1 MNVSFRLVGHRGAPA
16 YEPENT
22 SRSFF
27 KAIECGA
34 TAIEFDVR
42 RTADGI
48 PVVIHDEE
56 LERLVGKRRKVSE
69 IEFSELY
76 KYKVQGKARIPTLN
90 EVLALA
96 KGRVALDIE
105 IKTLGVE
112 GDVVDSIK
120 EYELYDSVLVT
131 SFLPGVLKMVKDI
144 DGDVKLGI
152 LVDEWDDEYLDI
164 ASELEVYAI
173 LPRHEELSREVIEK
187 IKSAGYSIITWT
199 VNDPDRAW
207 ELLSMGVD
215 GIITDDPCKLC
226 EVVKN
231 E

>member
-1 MNVSFRLVGHRGAPA
+1 MSGSFLLVGHRGAPV

-22 SRSFF
+22 CRSFF

-42 RTADGI
+42 RTVDGI
-48 PVVIHDEE
+48 PVVIHDEG
-56 LERLVGKRRKVSE
+56 LERLVGEKKRVSE
-69 IEFSELY
+69 ISFSELY
-76 KYKVQGKARIPTLN
+76 KYKVKGKARVPTLN

-96 KGRVALDIE
+96 KDRVALDIE

-112 GDVVDSIK
+112 EDVVDSVD
-120 EYELYDSVLVT
+120 EFELHDSVLIT
-131 SFLPGVLKMVKDI
+131 SFLPGVLKMVKNI
-144 DGDVKLGI
+144 DDSLRLGI

-164 ASELEVYAI
+164 ASELEVHAI
-173 LPRHEELSREVIEK
+173 LPKHDGLTRELIEK
-187 IKSAGYSIITWT
+187 IKSAGYSIVTWT

-215 GIITDDPCKLC
+215 GIITDDPCKLR
-226 EVVKN
+226 EVVRR
-231 E
+231 

>member
-1 MNVSFRLVGHRGAPA
+1 MVGHRGAPV

-27 KAIECGA
+27 KAIDCGA

-48 PVVIHDEE
+48 PVVIHDEG
-56 LERLVGKRRKVSE
+56 LERLVGKNVKVGE
-69 IEFSELY
+69 ISYSQLY
-76 KYKVQGKARIPTLN
+76 QYKVGGKARIPTLN

-96 KGRVALDIE
+96 KGRAALDIE

-112 GDVVDSIK
+112 EDVVESIK
-120 EYELYDSVLVT
+120 EFELADSVLVT
-131 SFLPGVLKMVKDI
+131 SFLPGVLKIVKNI
-144 DGDVKLGI
+144 DGSIRVGI

-164 ASELEVYAI
+164 AGELRAYAV
-173 LPRHEELSREVIEK
+173 LPRHETLTREVIEK

-207 ELLSMGVD
+207 ELLSLGVD
-215 GIITDDPCKLC
+215 GVITDDPCRMK
-226 EVVKN
+226 EVVLR
-231 E
+231 